1 MEYGSAKSLE
11 LEEPL
16 ILSVVLGEK
25 KPPKSST
32 SVCSPGNFQHMWR
45 CLFCCRLRVKE
56 LLFKWLQ
63 DPLFPAEE
71 PEPISP
77 PQRMSAQLLCSDLPG
92 EKGGR
97 GQDLLDFGLN
107 NSALVLVELPPVM
120 RTPEM
125 TISQE
130 SELLLTYQPT
140 DPPTLS

>member
-1 MEYGSAKSLE
+1 M
-11 LEEPL
+11 
-16 ILSVVLGEK
+16 
-25 KPPKSST
+25 
-32 SVCSPGNFQHMWR
+32 
-45 CLFCCRLRVKE
+45 KE

-107 NSALVLVELPPVM
+107 NSALVLVELPPTPPVM
-120 RTPEM
+120 RTPEI

-130 SELLLTYQPT
+130 SELLLTYRPS